1 MALCVNVT
9 REREREEEKE
19 KREKG
24 KEVAV
29 FVKHLSAS
37 LLCESFG
44 FFESRLREMS
54 FGALV

>member
-9 REREREEEKE
+9 REREREEKE

>member
-1 MALCVNVT
+1 MALCINVM
-9 REREREEEKE
+9 REREREEKE

-37 LLCESFG
+37 LLCEGFG